1 MNILENYEFV
11 TLKSYSH
18 NKVKSYEFT
27 SKNYA
32 FLDIETAKTSEQD
45 TCSSAVSFSMC
56 DYNNSFAIARKYT
69 TTQENL
75 YKEMLE
81 IVYYF
86 TSDKLKKLR
95 CYYHN
100 TTFDCTFLL
109 IELNKLGYKQVDK
122 IDEKT
127 LDITDKYYTLIVAN
141 NRIIQLEYTYK
152 AKIYQIWDTFN
163 IWATGLRQV
172 SSECCK
178 LNKQANEQGEN
189 LPFPNIFDK
198 EQDTDFNYTE
208 IRDVGSRYTKDEL
221 KYCINDV
228 VSSSAIIKL
237 FSFLD
242 LKMTISATAYN
253 TCMKSFIDGLYIHNS
268 ICFIIKGMIINN
280 TLDNINLSSL
290 VHSIRTDKG
299 YNIYSNN
306 YYEIYDDNTL
316 LCNISFSECNKGDKT
331 TAKHL
336 YNDNFNNIKTK
347 IFNKII
353 DMNFSTLDNE
363 LSKMSLFYQ
372 YKKKDF
378 KSLFQF
384 LTHYFTFNH
393 GGSVKTSSKHFIKIK
408 EDLQEFQFHYF
419 PKISMHL
426 DKLLRNGYK
435 GGICQVN
442 SIYQYQVVNNV
453 YHIDINSSYPY
464 KCRDC
469 RLPVGEPT
477 FYNYC
482 KEPTVNT
489 ICMYIFTCNYNIKSG
504 YLPTI
509 LSKNSFGMAKMST
522 HGTVIDMLKN
532 TDEQKRFL
540 YLYDVE
546 FQLFKKHYNISNLTV
561 IKTIEFKAVEK
572 LFYAYNDKF
581 YKFKQTKKG
590 TALYQPS
597 KILLN
602 SVTGKFG
609 QNKYRM
615 EREKVLANFD
625 KGYLKFVKVE
635 NKDFNESKINTYYL
649 PVVSYITALS
659 RVQLMEGCDK
669 IMENGGK
676 VYYMDTDSIF
686 FSADNVSIN
695 SDKYLTINNI
705 DTDILI
711 DKNILGAWDMEH
723 SNISKAIFIC
733 PKRYF
738 LDIDGN
744 EIVKDC
750 KCAGVSNKYAKN
762 IHFSDFKLGNKFKT
776 MHRLKTEKGVDL
788 IEDVKELR
796 YSEILYKTNI
806 CTLSSVELYK
816 QGDIVQNI
824 YGDICIIQDILYIPP
839 KFKYWEENFYNDNE

>member
-1 MNILENYEFV
+1 MNILDNYEFV

-141 NRIIQLEYTYK
+141 NRIIQLEYNYK
-152 AKIYQIWDTFN
+152 GKIFQIWDTFN

-172 SSECCK
+172 SKECCK
-178 LNKQANEQGEN
+178 LNKQANEQGEK

-198 EQDTDFNYTE
+198 EDETDFNYTE
-208 IRDVGSRYTKDEL
+208 IREVNSKYTKEEI

-228 VSSSAIIKL
+228 VSSSSIIKL

-253 TCMKSFIDGLYIHNS
+253 TCMNSFIDGLYIHNS
-268 ICFIIKGMIINN
+268 ICVIIKGMIINN

-306 YYEIYDDNTL
+306 YYEIYNDNTL
-316 LCNISFSECNKGDKT
+316 LCNISFSECNKGVKT
-331 TAKHL
+331 TTKHL
-336 YNDNFNNIKTK
+336 YSDNFNIIKTK
-347 IFNKII
+347 IFNKVIN
-353 DMNFSTLDNE
+353 MNFSTLDNE

-372 YKKKDF
+372 YKKNDF
-378 KSLFQF
+378 KSLFQL

-393 GGSVKTSSKHFIKIK
+393 GGSVKTASNHFIKIK
-408 EDLQEFQFHYF
+408 EDLQEFQSHYF
-419 PKISMHL
+419 PNINLNL
-426 DKLLRNGYK
+426 DRLLRNGYK

-469 RLPVGEPT
+469 RLPVGKPT
-477 FYNYC
+477 FYEYY
-482 KEPTVNT
+482 KEPTDNT

-509 LSKNSFGMAKMST
+509 LSKNCYGMAKMST

-615 EREKVLANFD
+615 EREKVAANFD
-625 KGYLKFVKVE
+625 KGYLKFIKVE
-635 NKDFNESKINTYYL
+635 NKDFDESKINTYYL

-659 RVQLMEGCDK
+659 RVQLMDGCDK
-669 IMENGGK
+669 ITENGGK

-695 SDKYLTINNI
+695 SNKYLTINNI

-738 LDIDGN
+738 LDIDGQ
-744 EIVKDC
+744 EIIKDC

-776 MHRLKTEKGVDL
+776 MHRQKTEKGVDL

-816 QGDIVQNI
+816 QGDIVQNM

>member
-1 MNILENYEFV
+1 MNILDKYEFV

-27 SKNYA
+27 SKNHA
-32 FLDIETAKTSEQD
+32 FLDIETAKTSVQD

-69 TTQENL
+69 TSQENL

-86 TSDKLKKLR
+86 TNDKLKKLR

-109 IELNKLGYKQVDK
+109 IELNKLEYKQVDK

-127 LDITDKYYTLIVAN
+127 LENTDKYYTLIVAN

-152 AKIYQIWDTFN
+152 GKIFQIWDTFN

-172 SSECCK
+172 SKECCK
-178 LNKQANEQGEN
+178 LNKQAQTKGEKE
-189 LPFPNIFDK
+189 PFPNLFDK
-198 EQDTDFNYTE
+198 EQDTDFNYSE
-208 IRDVGSRYTKDEL
+208 IREIGSRYTKEEL

-280 TLDNINLSSL
+280 TLDNVNLSSL
-290 VHSIRTDKG
+290 VHSTRTEQG

-306 YYEIYDDNTL
+306 YYEIYDDTTL
-316 LCNISFSECNKGDKT
+316 LCNISFSECTKGIKT
-331 TAKHL
+331 TIKHL
-336 YNDNFNNIKTK
+336 YTGNFNIIKLK

-353 DMNFSTLDNE
+353 NMDFSTLDNE

-372 YKKKDF
+372 HKKKDF
-378 KSLFQF
+378 KSLFQL

-393 GGSVKTSSKHFIKIK
+393 GGSVKTSSKHFIDVK
-408 EDLQEFQFHYF
+408 EDLQDFQSHYF
-419 PKISMHL
+419 PKISLEL
-426 DKLLRNGYK
+426 DTLFRNGYK

-442 SIYQYQVVNNV
+442 PIYQYQVVNNI

-469 RLPVGEPT
+469 RLPVGEPS
-477 FYNYC
+477 FYNYY
-482 KEPTVNT
+482 KEPTKDT

-509 LSKNSFGMAKMST
+509 LSKNCYGMAKMST
-522 HGTVIDMLKN
+522 HGSVLEMLKN
-532 TDEQKRFL
+532 TNESKRFL

-546 FQLFKKHYNISNLTV
+546 FNLFKKHYNISNLTV

-625 KGYLKFVKVE
+625 KGYLKFVKTE
-635 NKDFNESKINTYYL
+635 NKDFDESKINTYYL

-669 IMENGGK
+669 IIENGGK

-695 SDKYLTINNI
+695 SNKYLTINNI
-705 DTDILI
+705 DTDIMI

-738 LDIDGN
+738 LDIDGQ
-744 EIVKDC
+744 EIIKDC

-776 MHRLKTEKGVDL
+776 IHRQKTEKGVDL

-816 QGDIVQNI
+816 QGDIVQNM

-839 KFKYWEENFYNDNE
+839 KFKDWEENFYNGNE

>member
-1 MNILENYEFV
+1 MNILDNYEFV

-45 TCSSAVSFSMC
+45 TCSSAVSFSVC

-81 IVYYF
+81 IVHYF

-127 LDITDKYYTLIVAN
+127 LDISDNYYTLIVAN

-152 AKIYQIWDTFN
+152 GKIFQIWDTFN

-172 SSECCK
+172 SKECCK
-178 LNKQANEQGEN
+178 LNKQANEQGEK
-189 LPFPNIFDK
+189 LPFPNICDK
-198 EQDTDFNYTE
+198 EQDTDFNYSE
-208 IRDVGSRYTKDEL
+208 IREIGSKYTKEEL

-253 TCMKSFIDGLYIHNS
+253 TCMNSFIDGLYIHNS

-306 YYEIYDDNTL
+306 YYEIYDNNTL
-316 LCNISFSECNKGDKT
+316 LCNISFNECDKGIKT
-331 TAKHL
+331 TIKHL
-336 YNDNFNNIKTK
+336 YADNFNNIKTK
-347 IFNKII
+347 IFNKILNM
-353 DMNFSTLDNE
+353 DFSTLDNE

-372 YKKKDF
+372 YKKNNF

-408 EDLQEFQFHYF
+408 EDLQEFQSHYF
-419 PKISMHL
+419 PKISLEL

-477 FYNYC
+477 FYNYY
-482 KEPTVNT
+482 KEPTRDT
-489 ICMYIFTCNYNIKSG
+489 ICMYIFTCNYNIQSG

-509 LSKNSFGMAKMST
+509 LSKNCYGMAKMST
-522 HGTVIDMLKN
+522 HGSVIDMLKN

-635 NKDFNESKINTYYL
+635 NKDFDESKINTYYL

-659 RVQLMEGCDK
+659 RVQLMGGCDK

-695 SDKYLTINNI
+695 SNKYLTINNI

-738 LDIDGN
+738 LDIDGQ
-744 EIVKDC
+744 EIIKDC

-806 CTLSSVELYK
+806 CTLSSVELYR
-816 QGDIVQNI
+816 QGDIVQNL

>member
-1 MNILENYEFV
+1 MNILDNYEFV

-32 FLDIETAKTSEQD
+32 FLDIETAKTNEKD

-69 TTQENL
+69 TSQANL
-75 YKEMLE
+75 YYEMLE

-109 IELNKLGYKQVDK
+109 IELNKIDYKQVDK

-127 LDITDKYYTLIVAN
+127 LDISDKYYTLIVAN

-152 AKIYQIWDTFN
+152 GKIFQIWDTFN

-172 SSECCK
+172 SAECCK
-178 LNKQANEQGEN
+178 LNKQANEKGEKE
-189 LPFPNIFDK
+189 PFPNIFDK
-198 EQDTDFNYTE
+198 EEDTKFNYTE
-208 IRDVGSRYTKDEL
+208 IREIGSRYTKDEL

-242 LKMTISATAYN
+242 IKMTISATAYN

-306 YYEIYDDNTL
+306 YYEIYDDSTL
-316 LCNISFSECNKGDKT
+316 LCNISFSECNKGIKT
-331 TAKHL
+331 TIKHL
-336 YNDNFNNIKTK
+336 YIDNFNIIKTK

-353 DMNFSTLDNE
+353 NMNFSTLDNE

-378 KSLFQF
+378 KSLFQL

-393 GGSVKTSSKHFIKIK
+393 GGSFKTSSKHFIDIK
-408 EDLQEFQFHYF
+408 DDLQEFQSHYF
-419 PKISMHL
+419 SKLSL
-426 DKLLRNGYK
+426 EFDTLLRNGYK

-442 SIYQYQVVNNV
+442 PIFQYQIVNNI

-477 FYNYC
+477 FYNGY
-482 KEPTVNT
+482 KEPTPNT

-509 LSKNSFGMAKMST
+509 LSKNCYGMAKMST
-522 HGTVIDMLKN
+522 HGTVIEMLKN
-532 TDEQKRFL
+532 TDKQKRFL

-546 FQLFKKHYNISNLTV
+546 FNLFKKHYEISNLTV

-581 YKFKQTKKG
+581 YRFKQTKKG

-625 KGYLKFVKVE
+625 KGYLKFIKTE
-635 NKDFNESKINTYYL
+635 NKDFDESKINTYYL
-649 PVVSYITALS
+649 PIVSYITALS
-659 RVQLMEGCDK
+659 RVQLMDGCDK
-669 IMENGGK
+669 IIENGGK

-695 SDKYLTINNI
+695 SNKYLAINNI

-738 LDIDGN
+738 LDIDGQ
-744 EIVKDC
+744 EIIKDC

-762 IHFSDFKLGNKFKT
+762 IHFSEFKLGNKFKT
-776 MHRLKTEKGVDL
+776 IRRQKTEKGVDL

-816 QGDIVQNI
+816 QGDIIQNM

-839 KFKYWEENFYNDNE
+839 KFKDWEEKFYNDNE